1 MNGIINGNA
10 SSAPLN
16 VKPTLQHQPV
26 MLAEVLQYLNPK
38 AGQVIADATF
48 GGGGY
53 SRAILNIPGT
63 TVYGFDA
70 DPAAQPRARAL
81 AKEFEKE
88 FDGQLGGDRL
98 RFFHGF
104 FDEIPQHLAQANL
117 PTGRCLDGLVFDLG
131 LSSFQ
136 LDDGQRGFSFS
147 KDGPLDMRF
156 AGAGLSAADV
166 VNTYAEADLANI
178 FYVYGEERFSRR
190 IARKVVEQR
199 QQAPLTT
206 TRQLADLIAGCIGRP
221 RGDGQREKIHPAT
234 RCFQALRIF
243 VNDELRRL
251 ESALANALSLL
262 RPLGRLV
269 VVSFHSLEDR
279 IVKQF
284 LQKHHGAVL
293 PNNTP
298 ATAWFDILTR
308 KPIAPTAA
316 EIADNPRAR
325 SAKLRAAC
333 LITPN

>member
-1 MNGIINGNA
+1 MVA
-10 SSAPLN
+10 TSQ
-16 VKPTLQHQPV
+16 PTTLGHQPV
-26 MLAEVLQYLNPK
+26 MLAEVMRYLKPQ
-38 AGQVIADATF
+38 AGGVMADATF

-53 SRAILNIPGT
+53 SRAILTVPGT

-70 DPAAQPRARAL
+70 DPAAQPRAQAL
-81 AKEFEKE
+81 AKEF
-88 FDGQLGGDRL
+88 DGGQYGERL

-104 FDEIPQHLAQANL
+104 FDEIPQHLARANL
-117 PTGRCLDGLVFDLG
+117 PTSRCLDGLVFDLG

-136 LDDGQRGFSFS
+136 LDDGMRGFSFS

-178 FYVYGEERFSRR
+178 FFVYGEERFSRR
-190 IARKVVEQR
+190 IARKVVERR
-199 QQAPLTT
+199 QQQPLTT
-206 TRQLADLIAGCIGRP
+206 TRQLADLIAGCIARP
-221 RGDGQREKIHPAT
+221 KGESGGERIHPAT

-251 ESALANALSLL
+251 ETALANALSLL
-262 RPLGRLV
+262 RPLGRMV

-284 LQKHHGAVL
+284 LQQHHGAVL

-298 ATAWFDILTR
+298 AAAWFDILTR
-308 KPIAPTAA
+308 KPLNPSEV
-316 EIADNPRAR
+316 EIANNPRAR